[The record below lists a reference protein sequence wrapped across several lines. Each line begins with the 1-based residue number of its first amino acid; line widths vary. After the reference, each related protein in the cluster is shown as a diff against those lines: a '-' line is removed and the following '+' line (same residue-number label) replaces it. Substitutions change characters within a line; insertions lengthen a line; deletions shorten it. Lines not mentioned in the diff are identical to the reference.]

1 MISCA
6 FDAKWQISKLKADR
20 PTGRRESMTGT
31 NSKKIG
37 AASIFCM
44 AIITFALVMPLI
56 CYGDEYPLEVDFSPK
71 IINIASNHL
80 GDIRVL
86 TGMSYAAFIA
96 DGDSIF
102 LYFNDG
108 SSSVPNIVATR
119 DSLGHLI
126 LRFTLEDLL
135 AVRADLKVDAFNNTN
150 VVLVMRNGDEYIGS
164 DDEVYIVDKIAP

>member
-1 MISCA
+1 MSGTIS
-6 FDAKWQISKLKADR
+6 R
-20 PTGRRESMTGT
+20 
-31 NSKKIG
+31 KIG
-37 AASIFCM
+37 ATSIFCM
-44 AIITFALVMPLI
+44 VMIVFALVMPVAG
-56 CYGDEYPLEVDFSPK
+56 YADQYPLEVDFSPK
-71 IINIASNHL
+71 IINIASNRL

-102 LYFNDG
+102 IYFNESTD
-108 SSSVPNIVATR
+108 SVPNIVATR

-135 AVRADLKVDAFNNTN
+135 AVESDLMVDAFNNTE

-164 DDEVYIVDKIAP
+164 DDEVYIVDKVAP